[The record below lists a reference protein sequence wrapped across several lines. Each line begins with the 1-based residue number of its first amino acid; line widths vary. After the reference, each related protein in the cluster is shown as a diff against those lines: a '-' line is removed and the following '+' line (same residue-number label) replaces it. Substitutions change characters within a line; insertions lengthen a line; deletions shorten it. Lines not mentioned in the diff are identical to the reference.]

1 MATQRQVADHL
12 GVSQPVVAKLVA
24 AGVFLPTG
32 ARGGLD
38 LDACRKAYLSRLR
51 EEAAGRAAHGGADGE
66 PEELDLVA
74 ERARLAK
81 AQADRIEMEI
91 HRTAGLVVP
100 IEESVRQLTAV
111 LSKVRTRILAIPS
124 EAAPSVS
131 RCKTVAETEAEL
143 RRRVVDALT
152 DLSSAKEIAERA
164 RAEDRRKKHP
174 KL

>member
-1 MATQRQVADHL
+1 MATQREVAEHL
-12 GVSQPVVAKLVA
+12 GVSQPVVAKLVS

-32 ARGGLD
+32 PRGGLD
-38 LDACRKAYLSRLR
+38 LDACRRAYLSRLR

-66 PEELDLVA
+66 EGELDLVA
-74 ERARLAK
+74 ERARLAA

-100 IEESVRQLTAV
+100 IEECMRQMTAV
-111 LSKVRTRILAIPS
+111 LGKVRTRILAIPS
-124 EAAPSVS
+124 EAAPSIS
-131 RCKTVAETEAEL
+131 RLKAPAEVEADL
-143 RRRVVDALT
+143 RRRVIEALT
-152 DLSSAKEIAERA
+152 DLSSGKALAERT